1 MDTSL
6 TIFDYINYREY
17 IRDYITSNKNNN
29 SKYSLI
35 YFSRAIKVSDS
46 YLKLVVNG
54 KRSLNIDKA
63 NQLAEKF
70 KLKSIET
77 SYFLTLIMLENAKSE
92 SMKHYYQN
100 ILLNYKSMSI
110 NYTHKQQENISIF
123 QDILSWEIFSL
134 VGVEEFNDDPEWI
147 CEKLHRKGLNKTRVA
162 NCLQNLKSKGLIKKL
177 PDNNYIANDLI
188 LEDGDDVKYVY
199 SIALD
204 RAGEHLRYNID
215 KQSSYFDSFCL
226 ILSETELKAIKQILT
241 ETKGKIA
248 ELVKRKGPKSLIA
261 FLNMNFFRASY

>member
-100 ILLNYKSMSI
+100 IL
-110 NYTHKQQENISIF
+110 
-123 QDILSWEIFSL
+123 
-134 VGVEEFNDDPEWI
+134 
-147 CEKLHRKGLNKTRVA
+147 
-162 NCLQNLKSKGLIKKL
+162 
-177 PDNNYIANDLI
+177 
-188 LEDGDDVKYVY
+188 
-199 SIALD
+199 
-204 RAGEHLRYNID
+204 
-215 KQSSYFDSFCL
+215 
-226 ILSETELKAIKQILT
+226 
-241 ETKGKIA
+241 
-248 ELVKRKGPKSLIA
+248 
-261 FLNMNFFRASY
+261 